1 MVLKAFDSIED
12 LRYDDEQL
20 LISAK
25 VILDFK
31 KIKKLNFPSVKEKI
45 ESSFEDI
52 SKILNLNDTFE
63 GYFSSYSETEF
74 LAYKFYQLNGIYPN
88 LLKIENID
96 IEKFVSD
103 FFKHIN
109 VPENAYKRSICYG
122 RGDIKL
128 SMMMFYFKSEDMKF
142 IMNIDSDE
150 IIFLYDKHI
159 NIYKE
164 DNIFFIILG
173 LLKKYLE
180 PKVPKNKIYIVYKTT
195 HGFDKKSFDI
205 KKFNISLEENYND
218 GFPEISEK
226 IIKGLNDKKKTYLV
240 ILNGDPG
247 VGKTMYL
254 RYMAPKLKKNIIFIS
269 PDTVE
274 YITDPTFITF
284 LMKNDNSILIIEDAD
299 PALKQRNIIG
309 RTSGVS
315 NVLNLTDGLL
325 SDCLN
330 ISIVAT
336 FNTSESELDPAL
348 LRKGRLLMNYKFN
361 PLELSKSKKL
371 LEKLG
376 VDYNN
381 LSLPVKGMKL
391 CDIYYY
397 GEDNRVEE
405 KRKIGF

>member
-1 MVLKAFDSIED
+1 MVLKGFDSVD
-12 LRYDDEQL
+12 DFRYDNEDSL
-20 LISAK
+20 LSEK

-31 KIKKLNFPSVKEKI
+31 KIKRINFSNAKEKI

-52 SKILNLNDTFE
+52 SKILNLADTFE
-63 GYFSSYSETEF
+63 GYFSSYSEVEF

-88 LLKIENID
+88 LLKIENLN
-96 IEKFVSD
+96 IEKFILD
-103 FFKHIN
+103 FFKQIK
-109 VPENAYKRSICYG
+109 VPENSYKRSVAYG
-122 RGDIKL
+122 RGDIRL
-128 SMMMFYFKSEDMKF
+128 SMMMFYFESEDINF
-142 IMNIDSDE
+142 IMNIDADE
-150 IIFLYDKHI
+150 VIFLYDKHI
-159 NIYKE
+159 TSYKE
-164 DNIFFIILG
+164 DNALFMILG

-180 PKVPKNKIYIVYKTT
+180 PKVPKNKIYIVYKTA
-195 HGFDKKSFDI
+195 HGFDKQSFDI
-205 KKFNISLEENYND
+205 KKFKVNLEENYNN
-218 GFPEISEK
+218 GFSVISDK
-226 IIKGLNDKKKTYLV
+226 IVNGLNNKKKTYLV

-247 VGKTMYL
+247 VGKTTYI
-254 RYMAPKLKKNIIFIS
+254 RHIAPKLKKNIIFIS
-269 PDTVE
+269 PDMVE

-299 PALKQRNIIG
+299 PVLKNRKIG
-309 RTSGVS
+309 RTAGVS

-330 ISIVAT
+330 ISIIAT

-348 LRKGRLLMNYKFN
+348 LRRGRLLMNYKFE

-376 VDYNN
+376 ADYQN
-381 LSLPVKGMKL
+381 LSLPINGMKL

-405 KRKIGF
+405 KRKIGYK